1 MIRAVFARGLAGGIA
16 LLVLTSVLQGQGRDR
31 ELYVSVFESA
41 SRTPVTGLGP
51 DAFVVREDGVR
62 REVLRVTPATSP
74 MPVAILFDNSAPAE
88 KTISDLRRGLEALVT
103 ELAGIGPIALIAVA
117 DRPTIHVDYTT
128 NRQAL
133 VDGARRVFAVPG
145 SGATLL
151 DAIVET
157 SRGLGKREGDRAAI
171 VLVTTENVEYSTL
184 NYQQVLDPL
193 RDSGAMLSAIVVT
206 NPNGSMSTDPARNRA
221 TVLDRGPRESGGVR
235 FDVLTSQAYEGRAK
249 ELAAVLKSQHRVV
262 YSRPESLI
270 PPDRVEVSVTKSG
283 LEAHGTPARTDRRPG
298 SKP

>member
-16 LLVLTSVLQGQGRDR
+16 LLVLAAVLHGQGRER
-31 ELYVSVFESA
+31 ELYVSVFESG
-41 SRTPVTGLGP
+41 SRAPVTGLGP
-51 DAFVVREDGVR
+51 DAFVVREDGVQ
-62 REVLRVTPATSP
+62 REVLRVTPAKSP

-88 KTISDLRRGLEALVT
+88 RTISDLRRGLEALVT
-103 ELAGIGPIALIAVA
+103 ALDGIGPVALISIA

-157 SRGLGKREGDRAAI
+157 SKGIGKRESDRAAM
-171 VLVTTENVEYSTL
+171 VLVTTEHVEYSTL

-193 RDSGAMLSAIVVT
+193 RESGAMLSAIVLT
-206 NPNGSMSTDPARNRA
+206 NPNGSMNTDEARNRA
-221 TVLDRGPRESGGVR
+221 SVLDRGPRESGGMR

-249 ELAAVLKSQHRVV
+249 ELATILKSQHRVV
-262 YSRPESLI
+262 YARPESLI
-270 PPDRVEVSVTKSG
+270 PPDRVEVSVKKPG
-283 LEAHGTPARTDRRPG
+283 LEAHGAPARSTRAAG